1 MPTPSKGTHGRRA
14 SLPAPD
20 ESYVIFSSNRSG
32 GYGGNDIYISF
43 RKTDG
48 TWTKAINL
56 GPEINNNDMQ
66 LWPYVSPD
74 GKFLFYINLEDRGNG
89 EVYWLDAG
97 ILRDLRSQTSAPDYE
112 P

>member
-1 MPTPSKGTHGRRA
+1 
-14 SLPAPD
+14 
-20 ESYVIFSSNRSG
+20 VIFSSNRSG

-66 LWPYVSPD
+66 LWPYASPD
-74 GKFLFYINLEDRGNG
+74 GKFLFYINLEGRGNG

-97 ILRDLRSQTSAPDYE
+97 ILRDLRS
-112 P
+112 